1 MAILYHF
8 CNVALGGLGDIAPSS
23 WTTLNKTYGC
33 YYAKYGNIV
42 FLRILFREVTATSAA
57 LGTLRADCHP
67 TYDIGV
73 RNAYDNQTGLL
84 YISNT
89 GSVKIQWTG
98 TAPSYFFAMAVYPVD
113 K

>member
-1 MAILYHF
+1 MSHSVDWTTL
-8 CNVALGGLGDIAPSS
+8 APSS
-23 WTTLNKTYGC
+23 WTTLNSTYGC

-57 LGTLRADCHP
+57 LGTLLADCRP

-84 YISNT
+84 YISS
-89 GSVKIQWTG
+89 GGLVKIQWTG